1 VLYTD
6 DMVSTL
12 AGAHA
17 NAKRLATVV
26 AVFVGLATC
35 ATPLHAE
42 AARAF
47 GWKAT
52 KNGRSVFLVGSV
64 HLLTKDFYP
73 LHPAFEQAFAAS
85 DLLVEEVDY
94 AEAMG
99 AQLEILARAVL
110 PPGQSLDT
118 VLSAPTL
125 ALVNQRL
132 KQPGLPLPAEILK
145 QLKPWMLAITLL
157 ESEWA
162 KAGFDANLG
171 LDKHFYDRARKT
183 GKPVQGL
190 ETAAFQISRLDELP
204 MPLQDKFLASTL
216 NDIDKELGSISSL
229 VTAWKNG
236 EVDTLE
242 KLTLD
247 DMLQE
252 PVIYE
257 RLLFERNRNWMPK
270 IEALFTRPTPT
281 LVIVGA
287 AHLIGPDGLLK
298 MLQAR
303 GYTIEQMQ

>member
-1 VLYTD
+1 
-6 DMVSTL
+6 MVSTL
-12 AGAHA
+12 AGARVS
-17 NAKRLATVV
+17 AKRLAAVV

-35 ATPLHAE
+35 HAPLHA
-42 AARAF
+42 APSRAF

-99 AQLEILARAVL
+99 SQLEILARAVL

-125 ALVNQRL
+125 ALVNKRL
-132 KQPGLPLPAEILK
+132 QQPGLPLPAAVLK

-162 KAGFDANLG
+162 KAGFDADLG
-171 LDKHFYDRARKT
+171 LDKHFYDRAKKT
-183 GKPVQGL
+183 GKQVQGL
-190 ETAAFQISRLDELP
+190 ETAAYQISRLDELP

-216 NDIDKELGSISSL
+216 SDIDKELGSISSL
-229 VTAWKNG
+229 VTAWRNG

-242 KLTLD
+242 KLTLE
-247 DMLQE
+247 DMLEE

-257 RLLFERNRNWMPK
+257 RLLLERNRNWMPK

-281 LVIVGA
+281 LIIVGA